1 MWYWHKDR
9 HINIRDK
16 IKNSEI
22 ILTRVPRSFNK
33 DKTFFSTNGASKPG
47 KPHGNEWSWTYTSHY
62 MWKLAQNMSNI

>member
-16 IKNSEI
+16 IKNPEI

-47 KPHGNEWSWTYTSHY
+47 KPHGNE
-62 MWKLAQNMSNI
+62 